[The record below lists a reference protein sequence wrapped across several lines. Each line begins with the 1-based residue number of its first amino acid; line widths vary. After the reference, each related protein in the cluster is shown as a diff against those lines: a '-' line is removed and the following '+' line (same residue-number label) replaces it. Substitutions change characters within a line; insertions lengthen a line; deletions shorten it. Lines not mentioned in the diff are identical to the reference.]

1 MHSTWHSALDPFE
14 ACDEIGEIMETLL
27 GDMAGDSF
35 ALSWYG
41 FRYILHN
48 WLDSSPL
55 QHHHQVRQKLCTVY
69 CLSGK
74 PRLTLNTESAIE
86 RHSARKEGNL
96 RQRQGTQSG

>member
-1 MHSTWHSALDPFE
+1 MMHSTWHSALDPFE

-48 WLDSSPL
+48 WLWTYSHPLPSSGSSKAL
-55 QHHHQVRQKLCTVY
+55 HALLLIGETKIDLEYRI
-69 CLSGK
+69 S
-74 PRLTLNTESAIE
+74 N
-86 RHSARKEGNL
+86 
-96 RQRQGTQSG
+96 